1 MATKGKDGALKIRKG
16 ESTGRRCIADK
27 KLVTINL
34 SVTEEDK
41 NWLDS
46 FGKGKKSEKAREIL
60 LAARLGE
67 K

>member
-1 MATKGKDGALKIRKG
+1 MATKGDDGFLKIRK
-16 ESTGRRCIADK
+16 ESTGRRCIGDK